1 MLSHQVSIA
10 ELLLAYFQKHGLSIY
25 RSTDTKVETMH
36 FPNERRGTIYSVT
49 PQYKHVTY
57 FNVDKDLVEST
68 SLDSFTEE
76 EIKNLK
82 GLNDYDKKAVKNYL
96 AAKNWKPGDEIPEG
110 CQLKCNC
117 REYSL
122 KPVYKN
128 FEQIT
133 ISGENILEIKDIDI
147 VEKEK
152 TISILLNFKDEGYI
166 HRMYV
171 HVPIEK
177 KK

>member
-82 GLNDYDKKAVKNYL
+82 GLNDYDKKAVK
-96 AAKNWKPGDEIPEG
+96 
-110 CQLKCNC
+110 
-117 REYSL
+117 
-122 KPVYKN
+122 
-128 FEQIT
+128 T
-133 ISGENILEIKDIDI
+133 
-147 VEKEK
+147 
-152 TISILLNFKDEGYI
+152 T
-166 HRMYV
+166 
-171 HVPIEK
+171 
-177 KK
+177 

>member
-1 MLSHQVSIA
+1 M
-10 ELLLAYFQKHGLSIY
+10 
-25 RSTDTKVETMH
+25 
-36 FPNERRGTIYSVT
+36 
-49 PQYKHVTY
+49 
-57 FNVDKDLVEST
+57 DKDLVEST

-133 ISGENILEIKDIDI
+133 ISGENILEIKDISTEQNERI
-147 VEKEK
+147 CIQLK
-152 TISILLNFKDEGYI
+152 FKDEGYI

>member
-82 GLNDYDKKAVKNYL
+82 GLNDYDKKAVKNYVVDTDEGLRAETTIEGL
-96 AAKNWKPGDEIPEG
+96 AK
-110 CQLKCNC
+110 
-117 REYSL
+117 L
-122 KPVYKN
+122 KPAFAKENGFSKN
-128 FEQIT
+128 R
-133 ISGENILEIKDIDI
+133 L
-147 VEKEK
+147 
-152 TISILLNFKDEGYI
+152 
-166 HRMYV
+166 
-171 HVPIEK
+171 
-177 KK
+177 